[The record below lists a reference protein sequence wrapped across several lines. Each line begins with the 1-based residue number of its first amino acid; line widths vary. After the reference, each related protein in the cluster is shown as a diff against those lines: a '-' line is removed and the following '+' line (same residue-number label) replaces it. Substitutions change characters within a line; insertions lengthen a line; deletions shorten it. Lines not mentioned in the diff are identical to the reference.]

1 MRVLDRSAVNLSLPA
16 LGLGSDEEEE
26 LRALTRLPHGIIL
39 VTGPTGSGKT
49 TTLYAM
55 LTEASR
61 PEIKIITTEDPVE
74 YDIDGIVQVP
84 VNEDIGVTYA
94 AVLRTVLRQDP
105 DMILIGEVR
114 DPETAAVAVEA
125 SLTGHLVFS
134 TVHTND
140 APSTVTR
147 LVDMGV
153 APFLITATLEA
164 VVAQRLLRTICLEC
178 RTSYAPDDEVLM
190 QLGPHA
196 EALRGS
202 PFYYGKG
209 CEECH
214 HTGYRGRVGIFEV
227 MRVDQPMRTAIL
239 DGDSSEELRRAA
251 IAGGMRTLRE
261 SGLRMVTEGRSTIEE
276 VLRETGI

>member
-1 MRVLDRSAVNLSLPA
+1 
-16 LGLGSDEEEE
+16 
-26 LRALTRLPHGIIL
+26 
-39 VTGPTGSGKT
+39 
-49 TTLYAM
+49 
-55 LTEASR
+55 
-61 PEIKIITTEDPVE
+61 
-74 YDIDGIVQVP
+74 
-84 VNEDIGVTYA
+84 
-94 AVLRTVLRQDP
+94 
-105 DMILIGEVR
+105 
-114 DPETAAVAVEA
+114 
-125 SLTGHLVFS
+125 
-134 TVHTND
+134 
-140 APSTVTR
+140 
-147 LVDMGV
+147 
-153 APFLITATLEA
+153 
-164 VVAQRLLRTICLEC
+164 
-178 RTSYAPDDEVLM
+178 M